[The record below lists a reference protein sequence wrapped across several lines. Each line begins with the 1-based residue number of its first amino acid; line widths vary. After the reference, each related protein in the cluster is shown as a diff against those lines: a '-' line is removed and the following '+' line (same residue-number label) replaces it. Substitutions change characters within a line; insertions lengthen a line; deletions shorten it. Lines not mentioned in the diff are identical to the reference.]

1 MSFLA
6 IIILVV
12 SGCQSSDRQI
22 QGQSLSGQLPIR
34 ASQRLE
40 PKELTKK
47 SQQSTEKKAQL
58 GSVNSESTDDKEQ
71 LYLFNSFNKNLR
83 NSIQSNNRSRNSKG
97 SGVGAVLDKNKTSK
111 IGILLPLSGDGEEDG
126 RAFLDAM
133 QLAFF
138 EVANKNLKLYIADTK
153 GSRAGAAESIQKL
166 ITEDVGLILGPLFS
180 ESTEAIAPLARAAQ
194 IPVIS
199 FSNNIKVARTGV
211 FVFGFLPEQQIVRIL
226 KYAFKNNYRRVATAT
241 WP

>member
-1 MSFLA
+1 MTKSSYIFSIVSIKTSEIA
-6 IIILVV
+6 YNQIIGAGIV
-12 SGCQSSDRQI
+12 
-22 QGQSLSGQLPIR
+22 
-34 ASQRLE
+34 
-40 PKELTKK
+40 
-47 SQQSTEKKAQL
+47 
-58 GSVNSESTDDKEQ
+58 
-71 LYLFNSFNKNLR
+71 
-83 NSIQSNNRSRNSKG
+83 KG

-180 ESTEAIAPLARAAQ
+180 ESTEAIAPLARA
-194 IPVIS
+194 
-199 FSNNIKVARTGV
+199 RTDTSDK
-211 FVFGFLPEQQIVRIL
+211 FL
-226 KYAFKNNYRRVATAT
+226 
-241 WP
+241 